1 MAVTAD
7 TVQVVM
13 EADVTSYIRDLK
25 RADATFDGLIS
36 SMQTGLTQSGRAFS
50 TLAVGAN
57 ASANQVVTS
66 ATRMNTALASNSMNV
81 GNIAAQFQDI
91 GVTAA
96 MGMNPMIIA
105 LQQGTQL
112 SAALNQSVQA
122 GQSPIRALGSAFTQ
136 ILNPIS
142 LGTIALVALTAAAAQ
157 YFGTLL
163 QDGKASEEELKKQ
176 EDAVRRVAEQW
187 GDAVPALKAY
197 VDQLDRA
204 AQASDQEVALGV
216 LSKEQMSS
224 ALSDV
229 QALQSGFSDLDMQ
242 LRNLGADDNQVVQ
255 FYNSV
260 NELGYALENG
270 TATAED
276 VSRVT
281 ASLAVLQAGP
291 GASALATFTAGWN
304 ALTSAI
310 QAAISA
316 QETAAA
322 QATPEALASMA
333 AKDAA
338 EYVVQQKLINAMTAE
353 ELALHN
359 EINRQ
364 RAQAERDGT
373 AEALGEERIVELA
386 KERLAAEERRRQIKT
401 DDKGSAKS
409 ISEAEQEMQAVLDL
423 IEALEYEYSIIGK
436 SGEEQAISNAL
447 RQAGAMATEE
457 QRARIEELVSATYS
471 EQEAIRELDAM
482 SKEWATTLQGA
493 TRGFIDDLIEGKSA
507 AEAFSNVLSSIA
519 NKLLDVGLDNL
530 FGKSGF
536 NIAGLFGGGKATG
549 GPVSSG
555 TTYLVGEKG
564 PELFTP
570 SSAGNITPNHQLGG
584 QGGVSLTFNT
594 DATGADPAA
603 IARLEAGQRRMAGEI
618 IPTIRKEM
626 ATASKKGR
634 S

>member
-13 EADVTSYIRDLK
+13 EADVTGYVRDLK
-25 RADATFDGLIS
+25 RADTAFDSLIS
-36 SMQTGLTQSGRAFS
+36 SMQTGLVQSNRAFS

-57 ASANQVVTS
+57 ASANQVVQS
-66 ATRMNTALASNSMNV
+66 ATRMNTALSSNSMNV

-112 SAALNQSVQA
+112 SAVLNQSLQA
-122 GQSPIRALGSAFTQ
+122 GVSPVRALGQAFVQ
-136 ILNPIS
+136 IINPIS
-142 LGTIALVALTAAAAQ
+142 LGTIALVALAAAAAQ

-163 QDGKASEEELKKQ
+163 TDGKASEEELKKQ
-176 EDAVRRVAEQW
+176 EDAVRRVADQW

-204 AQASDQEVALGV
+204 ERAADTEVALGV
-216 LSKEQMSS
+216 LSKDQMAA
-224 ALSDV
+224 ALADV
-229 QALQSGFSDLDMQ
+229 QTLQAGFSDLDAQ
-242 LRNLGADDNQVVQ
+242 LRNLGADDAQVVQ
-255 FYNSV
+255 FYNAV

-281 ASLAVLQAGP
+281 AALAVLQAGP
-291 GASALATFTAGWN
+291 ASSALGIFTAGWN
-304 ALTSAI
+304 TLTAAI
-310 QAAISA
+310 QAAIAA
-316 QETAAA
+316 QTTAAN
-322 QATPEALASMA
+322 QATPEALAAKS

-338 EYVVQQKLINAMTAE
+338 LYVVQQKLINDMTAE

-359 EINRQ
+359 EINRI
-364 RAQAERDGT
+364 RAQADRDDLVLDEQT
-373 AEALGEERIVELA
+373 ITDLA
-386 KERLAAEERRRQIKT
+386 KERLAAEERRRQIRS
-401 DDKGSAKS
+401 DEKGSAKS
-409 ISEAEQEMQAVLDL
+409 ISETEREMQAVVDL
-423 IEALEYEYSIIGK
+423 IDALEYEYSILGK
-436 SGEEQAISNAL
+436 SAEEQAISNAL
-447 RQAGAMATEE
+447 RQAGALATEE
-457 QRARIEELVSATYS
+457 QRERIEELISATYS

-530 FGKSGF
+530 FGKGGF
-536 NIAGLFGGGKATG
+536 NIAGLFGGGKASG

-584 QGGVSLTFNT
+584 QGGDIVFAPVV
-594 DATGADPAA
+594 DARGADEAA
-603 IARLEAGQRRMAGEI
+603 VARLETGLRRLAGEMV
-618 IPTIRKEM
+618 PTIRKEM
-626 ATASKKGR
+626 NTASKKGR
-634 S
+634 

>member
-25 RADATFDGLIS
+25 RADTAFDGLIS

-57 ASANQVVTS
+57 ASASQVVAS
-66 ATRMNTALASNSMNV
+66 ATRMNTALASNSANV

-112 SAALNQSVQA
+112 SAVLNQSMKDGV
-122 GQSPIRALGSAFTQ
+122 SPVRALGSAFTQ

-142 LGTIALVALTAAAAQ
+142 LGTIAIVALTAAAAQ

-163 QDGKASEEELKKQ
+163 ADGKASEEELKKQ
-176 EDAVRRVAEQW
+176 EDAVRRVADQW

-197 VDQLDRA
+197 VDELDRVA
-204 AQASDQEVALGV
+204 AAGDQEITLGV
-216 LSKEQMSS
+216 LSKDQMAESL
-224 ALSDV
+224 ADIQTLRE
-229 QALQSGFSDLDMQ
+229 GFYDLDIE
-242 LRNLGADDNQVVQ
+242 LRNLGADDSQVVQ
-255 FYNSV
+255 FYNAV
-260 NELGYALENG
+260 NELEYKLQEG

-276 VSRVT
+276 MSRVT
-281 ASLAVLQAGP
+281 AAMAVLMNGP
-291 GASALATFTAGWN
+291 ASGALATFASGWN
-304 ALTSAI
+304 ALTGAI
-310 QAAISA
+310 QGSI
-316 QETAAA
+316 AAA
-322 QATPEALASMA
+322 DAAAMQLTPEALAAQS

-338 EYVVQQKLINAMTAE
+338 LYVVQQKLINNMTAE

-359 EINRQ
+359 EINRV
-364 RAQAERDGT
+364 RAQADRDDLVLDEQT
-373 AEALGEERIVELA
+373 ITDLA

-401 DDKGSAKS
+401 DDKGSAKA
-409 ISEAEQEMQAVLDL
+409 ISETEREMQAVVDL
-423 IEALEYEYSIIGK
+423 IDALEYEYSIIGK

-447 RQAGAMATEE
+447 RQAGAAATEE
-457 QRARIEELVSATYS
+457 QRARIEELISATYT

-507 AEAFSNVLSSIA
+507 AEAFSNVLSNIA
-519 NKLLDVGLDNL
+519 SKLLDVGLDNL
-530 FGKSGF
+530 FGGKGF
-536 NIAGLFGGGKATG
+536 NIAGLFGGGRQAG

-584 QGGVSLTFNT
+584 KGGDIVFAPVV
-594 DATGADPAA
+594 DARGADAA
-603 IARLEAGQRRMAGEI
+603 AVARLETGLRRLANEMV
-618 IPTIRKEM
+618 PTIRKEI
-626 ATASKKGR
+626 SSGPKKGR
-634 S
+634 N